1 MSRTRERRSRRG
13 PGGPWLVLAFASGP
27 AAAPPPPAAGA
38 VEPAGPGQPAEGRD
52 PFRPPTAS
60 GPAERPPGL
69 AGVRIVEAVVRG
81 ILRTAAG
88 DRAAVIL
95 ESPDGEGAVAKPGAA
110 LFDGSLL
117 RVEADGAVFL
127 TDHDPPR
134 EFFRPLAE
142 PPAGSGS
149 PPASR
154 ETASRET
161 REPGGAPP

>member
-1 MSRTRERRSRRG
+1 MKRTPEPPIAPVRRRPAG
-13 PGGPWLVLAFASGP
+13 AWFVLAV
-27 AAAPPPPAAGA
+27 AAAPAVAPWESRAAA
-38 VEPAGPGQPAEGRD
+38 ALSAGLAQPAEGRD
-52 PFRPPTAS
+52 PFRPPTAT

-69 AGVRIVEAVVRG
+69 AGLRIVEAVVRG
-81 ILRTAAG
+81 VLRNAAG

-95 ESPDGEGAVAKPGAA
+95 ESPAGAGEVATPGAE

-142 PPAGSGS
+142 PPAPESA
-149 PPASR
+149 PP
-154 ETASRET
+154 SRET
-161 REPGGAPP
+161 RERRGEPP